1 MCVRERENI
10 QRISYGNMDKKYKS
24 IMIKSELK
32 ELMDDQIIKIG
43 KKLSYTQLITILIE
57 KYNDKNDMSKMQ

>member
-1 MCVRERENI
+1 
-10 QRISYGNMDKKYKS
+10 MDKKYKS

-57 KYNDKNDMSKMQ
+57 KYNDKNDMSKM